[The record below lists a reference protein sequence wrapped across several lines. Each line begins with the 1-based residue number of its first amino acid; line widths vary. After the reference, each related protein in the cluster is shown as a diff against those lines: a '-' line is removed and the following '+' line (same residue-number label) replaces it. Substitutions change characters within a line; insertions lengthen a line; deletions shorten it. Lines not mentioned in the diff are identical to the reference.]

1 MPRPYASTVVNAP
14 VDEVWALL
22 RDFNGLTEWHPAV
35 VKSTIEDGKSAAEVG
50 CIRDLG
56 LPDGGQIRERLLAF
70 SDRERFYSY
79 NFETT
84 PFDVQNYCG
93 TLKVSPVTDGNRTFI
108 EWWTTFD
115 CEPDKLDEWVRMFA
129 HDIFK
134 PGLDSLKKKFGG

>member
-22 RDFNGLTEWHPAV
+22 RDFNGLTAWHPAV
-35 VKSTIEDGKSAAEVG
+35 EKSTIEGGKSADQVG
-50 CIRDLG
+50 CIRDLA

-84 PFDVQNYCG
+84 PFDVRNYCG